1 MTALGW
7 FALVMGFLVLLAVM
21 VGGLAGTQHQLSVL
35 SDAVERLERS
45 HRILSH
51 RVDDAR
57 NATQVIPKKI
67 LDAHIRSLE
76 EVSN

>member
-21 VGGLAGTQHQLSVL
+21 VGGLAGIQHQLSIL
-35 SDAVERLERS
+35 SDAVVRLERS
-45 HRILSH
+45 HRTLST

-57 NATQVIPKKI
+57 YATQVIPKRI
-67 LDAHIRSLE
+67 LDAHMRSLE
-76 EVSN
+76 DATN

>member
-21 VGGLAGTQHQLSVL
+21 IGGLAGTQHQLAL
-35 SDAVERLERS
+35 LTDAVERLERS
-45 HRILSH
+45 HRTLSH

-57 NATQVIPKKI
+57 YATQVIPKRI
-67 LDAHIRSLE
+67 LDAHMRSLE
-76 EVSN
+76 DVMR